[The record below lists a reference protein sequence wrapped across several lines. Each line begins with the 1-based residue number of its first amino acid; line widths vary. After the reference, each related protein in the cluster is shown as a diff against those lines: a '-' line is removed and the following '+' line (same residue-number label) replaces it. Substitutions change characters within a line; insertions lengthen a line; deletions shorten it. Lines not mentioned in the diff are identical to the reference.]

1 MAEKTVSERTTEIV
15 ERYFKGEDLKQLL
28 ENEIEKD
35 KLRGD
40 FKNERLP

>member
-1 MAEKTVSERTTEIV
+1 MDKKTINERTTEIV
-15 ERYFKGEDLKQLL
+15 ERYFNGEDLEQLIK
-28 ENEIEKD
+28 NEIEKD